1 MTMSAASEFTRSTAF
16 SNLPDREFSEENY
29 ERAASAAR
37 NAFMGLIFDCYGAK
51 PDNITEWVQN
61 MQVGAHRFEGQKAE
75 FVGEYSAA
83 LEAGQGLLQEA
94 IEEQMLPD
102 EAEGLGLLLGTL
114 EPRDSLVAPALLCA
128 ATRYAIVFEAEQK
141 SGEWR

>member
-1 MTMSAASEFTRSTAF
+1 MSATPELTRSTTVF
-16 SNLPDREFSEENY
+16 SNLPDREFSQENY

-37 NAFMGLIFDCYGAK
+37 NAFMGLIVDCYGATK
-51 PDNITEWVQN
+51 PDDPAELLQN
-61 MQVGAHRFEGQKAE
+61 MQVGTHRFEGRKGE
-75 FVGEYSAA
+75 FVGKYSAA
-83 LEAGQGLLQEA
+83 LEASLGFLQEA
-94 IEEQMLPD
+94 VNEQLLPD

-141 SGEWR
+141 IGEWR